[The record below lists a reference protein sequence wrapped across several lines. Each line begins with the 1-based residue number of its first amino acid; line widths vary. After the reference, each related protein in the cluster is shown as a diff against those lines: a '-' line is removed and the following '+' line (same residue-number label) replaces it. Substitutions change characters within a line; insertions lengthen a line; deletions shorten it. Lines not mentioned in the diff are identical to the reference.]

1 MAIKPVNTEKLT
13 LLQEAYR
20 KFWTKFNYVSS
31 CNEDFAKDF
40 KIHKIPSIRCYQDYS
55 VGKCYQICVNVNYKK
70 EFVSIQA
77 YFSNTCVYDEFFSRH
92 KERIENMI
100 GKRLIWER
108 KTTKGYAKLN
118 LNISFSHSD
127 MTNWDDICNEII
139 PNAILMK
146 EVFSHF

>member
-1 MAIKPVNTEKLT
+1 MFQYKHTLAI
-13 LLQEAYR
+13 
-20 KFWTKFNYVSS
+20 YVYTMS
-31 CNEDFAKDF
+31 
-40 KIHKIPSIRCYQDYS
+40 
-55 VGKCYQICVNVNYKK
+55 
-70 EFVSIQA
+70 
-77 YFSNTCVYDEFFSRH
+77 FSRH

-108 KTTKGYAKLN
+108 KTSKGSAKLN

-146 EVFSHF
+146 QVFSHF